1 MLTLDMDHGSAD
13 ILDELDMFNS
23 HKMCIYSTHKHT
35 PEAPRLRLIMPLTR
49 DVSEDE
55 YPAVARKVA
64 QEIGMDMFDDT
75 TYQPHRLMYWPST
88 SSNGEYIYRVMDGD
102 IVDPD
107 YYLGLYDD
115 WRDVSTWP
123 VSSRE
128 SEAVKKTASQQA
140 DPLTKDGVVGA
151 FCRTYSIRDAIDKFL
166 KDVYEPSAMEGRY
179 DYIPADSSAGVT
191 IIDDKFSYSFHATD
205 PACGQLLNAFDV
217 VRVHKF
223 PDDDPKKSFKAM
235 AKFASSD
242 EEVKLLI
249 FKEKQESAAEDF
261 DEEDPDAWKKK
272 LEYED
277 KSLQL
282 KNTLRNLTLILEN
295 DPKLKDIVFN
305 QHLDGMEIKGDVPWK
320 HPSKF
325 WRDAD
330 DAQLISYVDENY
342 GTFSQRYFDI
352 AVAKVTDDRS
362 YHPIREFLQALPEWD
377 KVKRVDTLLID
388 YLGAADNKYVRA
400 VTRKTLCAA
409 ACRVLNPGCKFDTML
424 VLNGS
429 QGIGKSTLIAKLG
442 GEWFSDSLSLN
453 DTKDKT
459 AAEKLQ
465 GYWILEIGELAGLRK
480 AEVETLRSFL
490 SRQNDIYRAS
500 FGKRTTPHPRQCV
513 FFGTTNAES
522 GYLRDTTGNRRFWPV
537 KTPGGGSKRSWDV
550 TQEDVLQI
558 WAEVMHYVKAG
569 EKLYLDPEVE
579 ALAKAEQREA
589 MESDEREGLVR
600 EYLEALLPD
609 NWDDMDTFERRNF
622 LDGTGKAD
630 IGKKGTI
637 RRTQVCNMEIWCEC
651 FGKERSNL
659 KRADS
664 NELSGILVKLGW
676 VRLDRKE
683 RVANYGPQFI
693 FVPKERN

>member
-1 MLTLDMDHGSAD
+1 
-13 ILDELDMFNS
+13 
-23 HKMCIYSTHKHT
+23 
-35 PEAPRLRLIMPLTR
+35 
-49 DVSEDE
+49 
-55 YPAVARKVA
+55 
-64 QEIGMDMFDDT
+64 
-75 TYQPHRLMYWPST
+75 
-88 SSNGEYIYRVMDGD
+88 
-102 IVDPD
+102 
-107 YYLGLYDD
+107 
-115 WRDVSTWP
+115 
-123 VSSRE
+123 
-128 SEAVKKTASQQA
+128 
-140 DPLTKDGVVGA
+140 
-151 FCRTYSIRDAIDKFL
+151 
-166 KDVYEPSAMEGRY
+166 MEGRY
-179 DYIPADSSAGVT
+179 DYIPADSSAGVI
-191 IIDDKFSYSFHATD
+191 IIDEKFSYSFHATD

-223 PDDDPKKSFKAM
+223 QEDDPKKSFKAM
-235 AKFASSD
+235 AKFASED

-249 FKEKQESAAEDF
+249 FKERQDSAVEDF
-261 DEEDPDAWKKK
+261 DEGDPDAWKKK

-295 DPKLKDIVFN
+295 DPNLKDIVFN
-305 QHLDGMEIKGDVPWK
+305 QHLDGMEIKGDVPWR

-342 GTFSQRYFDI
+342 GTFSQRNFDI

-377 KVKRVDTLLID
+377 KVERVDTLLID

-429 QGIGKSTLIAKLG
+429 QGIGKSTLIARLG

-522 GYLRDTTGNRRFWPV
+522 GYTLMTSVLNAIKNHIDMILEAEQLLELVESLPENQQNIFNYDAQIV
-537 KTPGGGSKRSWDV
+537 KLKEEIERNKTFK
-550 TQEDVLQI
+550 L
-558 WAEVMHYVKAG
+558 
-569 EKLYLDPEVE
+569 KLYENLQEGMIGQDEYFLFKKSYAMKIQE
-579 ALAKAEQREA
+579 AEQAIAAIEA
-589 MESDEREGLVR
+589 EREQMVNNNR
-600 EYLEALLPD
+600 EQLSWTEVFKQYQNITEVTRNVVVDLIDHIEILEGKGIHVVFRYHD
-609 NWDDMDTFERRNF
+609 NWDKLIAAVSNIPADMKSQIA
-622 LDGTGKAD
+622 L
-630 IGKKGTI
+630 
-637 RRTQVCNMEIWCEC
+637 
-651 FGKERSNL
+651 
-659 KRADS
+659 
-664 NELSGILVKLGW
+664 
-676 VRLDRKE
+676 
-683 RVANYGPQFI
+683 
-693 FVPKERN
+693 